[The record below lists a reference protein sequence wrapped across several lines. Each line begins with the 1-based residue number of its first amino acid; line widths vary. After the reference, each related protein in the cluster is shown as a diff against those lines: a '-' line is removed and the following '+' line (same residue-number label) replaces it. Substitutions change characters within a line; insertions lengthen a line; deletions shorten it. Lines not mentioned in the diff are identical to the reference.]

1 MHEYEQ
7 QGVTATQDMQRAAR
21 KVAQDNVRLRS
32 LLALHGVQ
40 QEEVESYLRSPEEAI
55 IAEAHLPSLL
65 WSMANHQRGTSE
77 TNSSLFLNSAGPWG
91 RTQTR
96 HFDVE
101 YMHVDS
107 DSAPHRQPTRTTQG
121 SEKEQEVTQ
130 NLDPTGTPTATAD
143 ENIDLEGPSESDDIT
158 YTCSETNS
166 VGCQDALGCFCPP
179 VPENDQYLSSPGLE
193 ISCETAATIIAEM
206 RGDGDKDSVRASLGC
221 RGREG
226 CNIKNTTVLQVME
239 ESWG

>member
-1 MHEYEQ
+1 NDTSSSSRIRDNQRRSRTRRAALLSDLQKRVHEYEQ

-77 TNSSLFLNSAGPWG
+77 TNSSLFLNSA
-91 RTQTR
+91 
-96 HFDVE
+96 
-101 YMHVDS
+101 
-107 DSAPHRQPTRTTQG
+107 
-121 SEKEQEVTQ
+121 
-130 NLDPTGTPTATAD
+130 
-143 ENIDLEGPSESDDIT
+143 
-158 YTCSETNS
+158 
-166 VGCQDALGCFCPP
+166 
-179 VPENDQYLSSPGLE
+179 ENDQYLSSPGLE